1 VTRFEDTLRER
12 LVIEPDPRSATQFT
26 PFMEG
31 ITVAERDAIVD
42 ALAAAQDYAQFLSPV
57 SVGPMS
63 ASRARL
69 THALARLDSLDAG
82 VSE

>member
-42 ALAAAQDYAQFLSPV
+42 ALKARRYLAALYAHRPGL
-57 SVGPMS
+57 
-63 ASRARL
+63 A
-69 THALARLDSLDAG
+69 ALARLDGG

>member
-42 ALAAAQDYAQFLSPV
+42 ALAALRRIADENDALLGIGSEMEFAQEVF
-57 SVGPMS
+57 
-63 ASRARL
+63 AR
-69 THALARLDSLDAG
+69 LDAG